1 VGFFVSG
8 HSLLPHL
15 LSPRSW
21 PVHAAEGFQT
31 NEAMA
36 GLASTVTATAH
47 WTLIRWR
54 RVKVQLL
61 GREGPARPSPLE
73 DPICSPDWKI
83 MASRMLSWLC

>member
-36 GLASTVTATAH
+36 GLA
-47 WTLIRWR
+47 
-54 RVKVQLL
+54 
-61 GREGPARPSPLE
+61 
-73 DPICSPDWKI
+73 
-83 MASRMLSWLC
+83 